1 MGRYSKDPELE
12 IQEKIR
18 SQEETPFHEDVDDLI
33 KAITIELRYNKNR
46 RFDRS
51 LEQFWK
57 ALILSRQMGY
67 LEWESTALTKIG
79 MVYYSWGK
87 FEHAF
92 KFYSESLQIASTAG
106 FRQGQAITHNN
117 IGRIHDSLG
126 QLDRA
131 LESHRVAL
139 EISDEIRDLP
149 NKRLSLLNM
158 IRCHEKRGD
167 FMNCAELFEQVIRI
181 DQIMGHPD
189 LETDR
194 AYHERLMARL

>member
-1 MGRYSKDPELE
+1 MDRYSKDPELE
-12 IQEKIR
+12 PEEKIR
-18 SQEETPFHEDVDDLI
+18 FLEKTPFHEDVDDLI
-33 KAITIELRYNKNR
+33 KASTVGLRHNQNR

-51 LEQFWK
+51 LEQFWN
-57 ALILSRQMGY
+57 ALILSRQLGY
-67 LEWESTALTKIG
+67 LEWESMALTNIG

-87 FEHAF
+87 YDHAL
-92 KFYSESLQIASTAG
+92 KFFSESLQVASAIG

-117 IGRIHDSLG
+117 IGWIHDSQG

-131 LESHRVAL
+131 LESHRIAL

-167 FMNCAELFEQVIRI
+167 FMICAELFEEVIRI

-194 AYHERLMARL
+194 AYLERLMARL